1 LELQNNGFPAGS
13 LEGYLNFK
21 VYREFAAE
29 NRLNDWNAWLTLE
42 LSPPAPAAWHPPG
55 KIRRCEI
62 VQPPSAI
69 ATPTMAAPKAT
80 IASAVVHGGSPLR

>member
-42 LSPPAPAAWHPPG
+42 LSPPAPAAWHPPARSG
-55 KIRRCEI
+55 
-62 VQPPSAI
+62 
-69 ATPTMAAPKAT
+69 AAK
-80 IASAVVHGGSPLR
+80 